1 MFFPAQTGGLF
12 AKKKRSDQHF
22 LLLHTPLNSLANCSV
37 QHPLGRWLSGCYTVI
52 PMYWGFAQLK
62 PKVTISLTIFHSE
75 IIFQTF
81 PAEFHH
87 VAGKFGRTCP
97 LQPGAMPE
105 ASVVGGA
112 ELGVMDWGLSKKCRE
127 LRSANVFFFN
137 GKINENHL

>member
-1 MFFPAQTGGLF
+1 
-12 AKKKRSDQHF
+12 
-22 LLLHTPLNSLANCSV
+22 
-37 QHPLGRWLSGCYTVI
+37 
-52 PMYWGFAQLK
+52 MYWGFAQLK

-127 LRSANVFFFN
+127 LRSANVFFLN